1 MQFGGWYNNPA
12 QGGKNMRWWGGDTW
26 TMGEDPTGGRGVNW
40 QQGATTS
47 TAYAPISRLGEP
59 AFDPEAI
66 YKSMEASRQAEQ
78 NRLRGEEESLF
89 QKFETAQAGQEPL
102 STAYERMSTEQGIP
116 GLTAQLSTVRGE
128 VAKTGDLLDRLEEDI
143 NARTTGQL
151 LSEPQRRRLLA
162 SEETPLRTQL
172 GRLVTGQAEASG
184 QLSTA
189 LQLVGN
195 KMTYFTAEQQRQIQP
210 ILARISAFSDRAA
223 REMSGFTEGL
233 QDQLSLI
240 LAKIQRGQQ
249 LADQDWQQASDWS
262 KMERQFEM
270 DKDKIR
276 LQGEWDVKKSLSGQ
290 SGAGGLPEMSAGEFG
305 SMFGLEAMPTTKPKV
320 AIGGSLNPI
329 YSPGGQWMFDYK
341 MATWV
346 PATQRTGATTST
358 PDYSSILS
366 QIFSQGTAGSSAT
379 LR

>member
-1 MQFGGWYNNPA
+1 
-12 QGGKNMRWWGGDTW
+12 MRYWGGDVFTS
-26 TMGEDPTGGRGVNW
+26 GSDPTGGRGVNW
-40 QQGATTS
+40 QQGTTTS

-305 SMFGLEAMPTTKPKV
+305 SMFGLEAMPIKSDLLSGWTV
-320 AIGGSLNPI
+320 DVRLQNGDMGSGNSKNRGNYI
-329 YSPGGQWMFDYK
+329 NS
-341 MATWV
+341 
-346 PATQRTGATTST
+346 
-358 PDYSSILS
+358 
-366 QIFSQGTAGSSAT
+366 
-379 LR
+379 